1 MPIARLNICLKG
13 EPMGIGKKLGL
24 CLSTV
29 LLLCVLTATVG
40 WFAIQ
45 SVCDQLDVALRE
57 TTHKI
62 ELSSDLK
69 ANVFAFRLQERG
81 MLLFSFI
88 KAAEQVDSCR
98 AAFDKAMNIAFDRIE
113 QMRALSPSPEE
124 RGVLDEA
131 KAAVT
136 EYKQHQLEVRELLA
150 AGKLDDA
157 TRWDKAYLVT
167 GGARIIAAIDH
178 LNQIDHDAN
187 TQAAAQ
193 ADALRGQA
201 HRWIAICVLLGI
213 PVAFFVLRV
222 VAKTSQELRHTA
234 DGLEAATAKL
244 DIESGQMAA
253 GSQSLAEGASH
264 QAASIQETS
273 ASSSEVGSRARQ
285 SAVEMNKA
293 NELVRKAQENFS
305 SADQSLKEM
314 LSAMNDIAN
323 ASSKVAKVIK
333 TIDEIAFQTNIL
345 ALNAAVEAARAGEAG
360 AGFAVVADEVRNLAQ
375 RSAVA
380 ARETADLIEESIN
393 SSAGGREKVDRVSQ
407 AITAISLH
415 MQQAS
420 EYMEH
425 AAAGSGEQA
434 NGIEQIGRTIAQ
446 IERITQDTA
455 ATANQTAQA
464 SVRLGDHSSE
474 LKEMVVR
481 LGQIVGQAA

>member
-1 MPIARLNICLKG
+1 
-13 EPMGIGKKLGL
+13 
-24 CLSTV
+24 
-29 LLLCVLTATVG
+29 
-40 WFAIQ
+40 
-45 SVCDQLDVALRE
+45 
-57 TTHKI
+57 
-62 ELSSDLK
+62 
-69 ANVFAFRLQERG
+69 
-81 MLLFSFI
+81 
-88 KAAEQVDSCR
+88 
-98 AAFDKAMNIAFDRIE
+98 
-113 QMRALSPSPEE
+113 
-124 RGVLDEA
+124 
-131 KAAVT
+131 
-136 EYKQHQLEVRELLA
+136 
-150 AGKLDDA
+150 
-157 TRWDKAYLVT
+157 
-167 GGARIIAAIDH
+167 
-178 LNQIDHDAN
+178 
-187 TQAAAQ
+187 
-193 ADALRGQA
+193 
-201 HRWIAICVLLGI
+201 
-213 PVAFFVLRV
+213 
-222 VAKTSQELRHTA
+222 
-234 DGLEAATAKL
+234 
-244 DIESGQMAA
+244 
-253 GSQSLAEGASH
+253 
-264 QAASIQETS
+264 
-273 ASSSEVGSRARQ
+273 
-285 SAVEMNKA
+285 
-293 NELVRKAQENFS
+293 
-305 SADQSLKEM
+305 M

-323 ASSKVAKVIK
+323 ASGKVAKVIK